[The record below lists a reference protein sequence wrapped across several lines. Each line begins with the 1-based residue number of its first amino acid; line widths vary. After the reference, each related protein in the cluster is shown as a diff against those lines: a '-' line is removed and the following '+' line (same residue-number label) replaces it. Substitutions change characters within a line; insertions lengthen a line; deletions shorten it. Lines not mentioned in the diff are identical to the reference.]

1 MMKFDQVLNTKQ
13 LTLLRLAREGDQ
25 MNISLPFYRRAVVHL
40 THLDLL
46 VQDGP
51 DVKLTARGRAL
62 LDEFAAVLK
71 GYDHVRRCA

>member
-1 MMKFDQVLNTKQ
+1 MKFDQVLNAKQ
-13 LTLLRLAREGDQ
+13 LIVLRFASEGDQ
-25 MNISLPFYRRAVVHL
+25 MNLSLPFYRRAVIHL
-40 THLDLL
+40 TRLNLL

-51 DVKLTARGRAL
+51 NVRLTLRGLAV